1 MNCDILFSNP
11 MSGQCLLSMAFIY
24 IYIYTSLHIKYRQ
37 KQKKKITQL
46 PDTSILESTWE
57 YEITKIDK
65 YINKINKTIKQ

>member
-1 MNCDILFSNP
+1 
-11 MSGQCLLSMAFIY
+11 MSVIYGFLIYIYLYIYIYIY